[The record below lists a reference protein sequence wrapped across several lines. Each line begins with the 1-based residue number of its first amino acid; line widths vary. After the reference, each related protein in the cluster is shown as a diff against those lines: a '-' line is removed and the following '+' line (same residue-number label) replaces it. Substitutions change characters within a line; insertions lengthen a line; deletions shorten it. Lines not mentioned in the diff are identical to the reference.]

1 MVVMV
6 METYISKVVVV
17 VVMMMVEE
25 ATCKYREVKTRTV

>member
-25 ATCKYREVKTRTV
+25 VTCKYREVKTRTL